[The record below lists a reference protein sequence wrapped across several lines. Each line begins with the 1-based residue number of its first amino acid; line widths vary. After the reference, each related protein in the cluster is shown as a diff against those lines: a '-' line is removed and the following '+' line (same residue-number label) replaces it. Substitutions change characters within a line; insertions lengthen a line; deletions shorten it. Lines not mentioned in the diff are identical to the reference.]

1 MDDKSDNYEEE
12 SEEYILSQLRETFRD
27 EACELLAEIEAALLE
42 LEERPGDRELVDRV
56 FRALHTIKG
65 SGGTCE
71 FTDVSSFAHELE
83 SFFDMVRKGKIRVT
97 QEFIALALA
106 ARDLIKEMLD
116 ARYAGLSIDDRA
128 TREVVAE
135 FTELVETG
143 DSPTEGDKAGKA

>member
-83 SFFDMVRKGKIRVT
+83 SFFDMVRKASRAAWEERVCA
-97 QEFIALALA
+97 ENVGHYYEGA
-106 ARDLIKEMLD
+106 AYYSDKD
-116 ARYAGLSIDDRA
+116 AHI
-128 TREVVAE
+128 
-135 FTELVETG
+135 
-143 DSPTEGDKAGKA
+143 PTANTPDF